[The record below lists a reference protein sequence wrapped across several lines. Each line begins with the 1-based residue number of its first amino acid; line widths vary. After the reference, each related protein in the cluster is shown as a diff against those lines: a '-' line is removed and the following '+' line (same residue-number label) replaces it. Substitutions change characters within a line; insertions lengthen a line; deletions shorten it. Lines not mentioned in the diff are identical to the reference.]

1 MNYMRRKISYY
12 TVEQQ
17 CIFNKPKDVR
27 KKQGL
32 EAMSL
37 WISTAELL
45 LATKTKGDQ
54 STLDSC
60 MFIPTIQTKTNKGL
74 KT

>member
-1 MNYMRRKISYY
+1 ML
-12 TVEQQ
+12 E
-17 CIFNKPKDVR
+17 

>member
-1 MNYMRRKISYY
+1 ML
-12 TVEQQ
+12 E
-17 CIFNKPKDVR
+17 

-60 MFIPTIQTKTNKGL
+60 MFIIPTIQTQTNKGL